1 MVLKLALS
9 APVIAVAS
17 PSAIRWV
24 TRYLFVLWH
33 VDWFLWAIM
42 SVDGQL
48 YLIWACLHCNSAWV
62 NHISE
67 LEQWNNSVAC
77 IGETTAK
84 AAKKLGLRNVY
95 YPANPGLEG

>member
-9 APVIAVAS
+9 APVVAVAS
-17 PSAIRWV
+17 PSAI
-24 TRYLFVLWH
+24 
-33 VDWFLWAIM
+33 
-42 SVDGQL
+42 
-48 YLIWACLHCNSAWV
+48 CAWV
-62 NHISE
+62 NLISE

-95 YPANPGLEG
+95 YPANPGLEGWVGSIIEALQANVCL